1 MTTIETEALAAGE
14 IALVRA
20 WRLEA
25 LERGGYEQPLAS
37 ELAERI
43 DVDLHLAVD
52 LLRRGCLPDLAARI
66 LL

>member
-1 MTTIETEALAAGE
+1 MTTIEREALAAGE

-25 LERGGYEQPLAS
+25 LERGGYEQPLSS
-37 ELAERI
+37 ELAERS
-43 DVDLHLAVD
+43 DVDLHFAID
-52 LLRRGCLPDLAARI
+52 LLRRGCAPELAAKI

>member
-1 MTTIETEALAAGE
+1 MTTIESEALVAGE

-25 LERGGYEQPLAS
+25 LERGGYEQPLSS
-37 ELAERI
+37 ELAERS
-43 DVDLHLAVD
+43 DVDLHLAID
-52 LLRRGCLPDLAARI
+52 LLRRGCAPELAAKI